1 MAERHLDISMRVNGE
16 DVRERVEARK
26 TLVDFLRDDLGLTGS
41 HIGCEQGVCGACTV
55 LVDGEVVR
63 GCLVLAVQCDGA
75 AVETIEGLS
84 DSGVIADL
92 QAAFQ
97 RRNALQCGFCTPGML
112 IGAQALLARAGVPSR
127 DMIREHHF
135 RQLLPLYRLPGHR
148 RRHRIHRPATG
159 GKGRLTMNEHANPNL
174 AMSMSLS
181 QAADALEEQMMHE
194 LGERIATK
202 SVLFNMADGKVAMD
216 SGPKLKAANP
226 DKYFLMGADPRLP
239 KMPEKPTLIDFFNN
253 RFASLNH
260 LLQSATHALKGGHS
274 EKVVLACLL
283 HDIGVA
289 SFIRCDHGYW
299 GAQMIEPYVDEEV
312 SWAVRTHQAL
322 RFFADPS
329 VGYEYPQMYIDYFG
343 ADYKPEPYIVAEYE
357 RAKNHK
363 YYMTSRMITVND
375 IYSFDPNAKVDLN
388 DFVDIIGRNFKQPKE
403 GLGFDNSPSAHMW
416 RTLMWPTRFL

>member
-1 MAERHLDISMRVNGE
+1 
-16 DVRERVEARK
+16 
-26 TLVDFLRDDLGLTGS
+26 
-41 HIGCEQGVCGACTV
+41 
-55 LVDGEVVR
+55 
-63 GCLVLAVQCDGA
+63 
-75 AVETIEGLS
+75 
-84 DSGVIADL
+84 
-92 QAAFQ
+92 
-97 RRNALQCGFCTPGML
+97 
-112 IGAQALLARAGVPSR
+112 
-127 DMIREHHF
+127 
-135 RQLLPLYRLPGHR
+135 
-148 RRHRIHRPATG
+148 
-159 GKGRLTMNEHANPNL
+159 MNEHASPQ
-174 AMSMSLS
+174 SLS

-202 SVLFNMADGKVAMD
+202 SVLFGMADGKVAMD

-239 KMPEKPTLIDFFNN
+239 KMPEQPTLIDFFNN

-260 LLQSATHALKGGHS
+260 LLQSATHALKAGHS

-363 YYMTSRMITVND
+363 YYMTSRMIT
-375 IYSFDPNAKVDLN
+375 
-388 DFVDIIGRNFKQPKE
+388 
-403 GLGFDNSPSAHMW
+403 
-416 RTLMWPTRFL
+416 